1 MMMRALVEVGA
12 AACAAAAGWVAGL
25 ILAGGA
31 EPPLRLATAG
41 GLGVA
46 LIGLQLAL
54 VARGRRPV
62 RARPGAPVD
71 PRRFFQDCAA
81 AAGHPAERLALVA
94 AGLAQ
99 LLETSFELT
108 DARILTDDDAGM
120 DGMDRRVRAW
130 LVANETPID
139 AGQVEE
145 LKLGG
150 LRQPVVQ
157 VIRGLGADFVMPL
170 VHRDRLLAVATA
182 RGRAGRLVRGERAA
196 ELRAVQHAAAST
208 IGELRLRAAADH
220 QADVAREVEAAS
232 TVQRE
237 TAPATQNAL
246 LAGCRVVRHYAPAR
260 QFSGAWWCA
269 RELPDGRLFA
279 GIGEVTGRGVAAAL
293 LSATAMGVCESAT
306 RSLGGGLELHGVL
319 ELLHGSVREASR
331 GTFGMSAV
339 IALVDA
345 EARIVTFA
353 GAGHPF
359 PFLIHPPA
367 RGREGARG
375 SLRSLVSRGTQL
387 GAEQRPIRS
396 LSSEPIEPGD
406 ALVFFTASLTD
417 ARDEAGHTFG
427 ERRLQHMLRRASL
440 VGPVGPDGSDL
451 ADQVAEEVAA
461 HVGGRNLD
469 DDILIATVHVL

>member
-1 MMMRALVEVGA
+1 MRRALVEVGA
-12 AACAAAAGWVAGL
+12 AACAAAAGWGGGL
-25 ILAGGA
+25 VLAGGA
-31 EPPLRLATAG
+31 QPALRWGTAA
-41 GLGVA
+41 GLGLA
-46 LIGLQLAL
+46 LTGLQLAL
-54 VARGRRPV
+54 VASGRRPGRGRV
-62 RARPGAPVD
+62 GEPFE

-81 AAGHPAERLALVA
+81 AAVDPGERLARVA

-99 LLETSFELT
+99 LLEASFDLT
-108 DARILTDDDAGM
+108 DVALFTDDDLAAG
-120 DGMDRRVRAW
+120 GMDRRVGAW
-130 LVANETPID
+130 LVANDTPID
-139 AGQVEE
+139 AGQVDE
-145 LKLGG
+145 LRLGG

-157 VIRGLGADFVMPL
+157 FVRSLGADLVMPI
-170 VHRDRLLAVATA
+170 VHRDRLLAVAIA
-182 RGRAGRLVRGERAA
+182 RGRAGRLIRGERAG
-196 ELRAVQHAAAST
+196 ELRAVQQAAAAT
-208 IGELRLRAAADH
+208 VGELRLRAAADY
-220 QADVAREVEAAS
+220 QADVAREVEDAS

-237 TAPATQNAL
+237 TAPATATAL
-246 LAGCRVVRHYAPAR
+246 MAGCRVVRHYAPAR

-331 GTFGMSAV
+331 GAFGMSAV
-339 IALVDA
+339 IALVDV
-345 EARIVTFA
+345 EAHIVTFA

-387 GAEQRPIRS
+387 GAEQRPVRS
-396 LSSEPIEPGD
+396 LSSEPLEPGD

-417 ARDEAGHTFG
+417 ARDGAGKTFG

-469 DDILIATVHVL
+469 DDVLIATVHVL